1 MGEFFYKV
9 LTNDQLYRLHLA
21 SIEILENVGVQIPSE
36 EALKICVDAGAD
48 VDFNSKVVKIPQ
60 YLVEECI
67 KKTPHKV
74 TLYGRDLKLKLHLGE
89 GKVYFGTVGFATRIV
104 DIDTGQYRSL
114 SKDDLAKLVRVAD
127 ALENIDF
134 QLVMGQPMD
143 VPTEIAEL
151 YQWLIAFENT
161 RKHVVCQA
169 LNKRNAELAVEMGS
183 VVAGGRDILGRY
195 PVMTFIICLN
205 SPLIFGGGL
214 TEALIVASRCGVP
227 VWVESGPLAGANSP
241 ATLAGT
247 IALNNAE
254 VLAGLVIS
262 KLVNPRSPFIYG
274 SWSRSIDMKLG
285 SVVLGGPEFALM
297 RVCTAQLAR
306 YYRIPSG
313 GGGILCDSKTSD
325 AQAGYEKMLTAIL
338 PAIAG
343 LNLVCGM
350 GLVGSENIASFEQLV
365 IDNEVAGMVKRVL
378 NGIEFNDDTLAI
390 DVIREVGHEGNFLS
404 RKHTLKFAKVEHYI
418 PKVSDRNSPGVWI
431 RMGMKNAAQR
441 AREQAL
447 EILARYTPPSLPRE
461 ALEKIQ
467 DIVLKESSRYITNYG
482 A

>member
-1 MGEFFYKV
+1 MGRPYEL
-9 LTNDQLYRLHLA
+9 LTNSQLYRLHLA
-21 SIEILENVGVQIPSE
+21 SIEVLEEVGVQIPSE
-36 EALKICVDAGAD
+36 EALKLCLDAGAD
-48 VDFNSKVVKIPQ
+48 VDFKGRVVKIPQ

-67 KKTPHKV
+67 RKTPHKV
-74 TLYGRDLKLKLHLGE
+74 TLYGRDLKLKLPLEE
-89 GKVYFGTVGFATRIV
+89 GNVYFGTVGFATRII
-104 DIDTGQYRSL
+104 DINTGQYRSL
-114 SKDDLAKLVRVAD
+114 RREDLANLTRVAD

-134 QLVMGQPMD
+134 QLVMGQPAD
-143 VPTEIAEL
+143 APIEVAEL
-151 YQWLIAFENT
+151 YQWLTAFENT

-169 LNKRNAELAVEMGS
+169 LNRRNAELAVEMGS
-183 VVAGGRDILGRY
+183 IIAGDMERLRKY
-195 PVMTFIICLN
+195 PIMTFIICLN
-205 SPLIFGGGL
+205 SPLIFGEGL
-214 TEALIVASRCGVP
+214 TEALIVASRRGVP

-247 IALNNAE
+247 VALNNAE

-262 KLVNPRSPFIYG
+262 KLANPRSPFIYG
-274 SWSRSIDMKLG
+274 SWSRSIDMRMG

-306 YYRIPSG
+306 YYQIPSG

-343 LNLVCGM
+343 LNLVCGI

-365 IDNEVAGMVKRVL
+365 IDDEVAGMVKRVL
-378 NGIEFNDDTLAI
+378 KGIEFDDDTLAI
-390 DVIREVGHEGNFLS
+390 DIIKEVGHEGSFLS
-404 RKHTLKFAKVEHYI
+404 KKHTLKFSRLEHFI
-418 PKVSDRNSPGVWI
+418 PKVSDRSSPDAWI

-447 EILARYTPPSLPRE
+447 KILREYSPPSLPRE
-461 ALEKIQ
+461 VSEKLQNI
-467 DIVLKESSRYITNYG
+467 IKHNF
-482 A
+482 